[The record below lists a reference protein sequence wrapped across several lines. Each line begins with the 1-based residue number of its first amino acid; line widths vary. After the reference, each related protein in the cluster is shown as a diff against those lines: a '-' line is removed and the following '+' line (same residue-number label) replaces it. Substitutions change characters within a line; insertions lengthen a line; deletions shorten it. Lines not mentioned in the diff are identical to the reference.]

1 MPSIPFVFTGD
12 GLSGGGSGSTTVT
25 ITGDTG
31 TTTFNLPDE
40 IYFIGAGGASVDV
53 TGDTVTITAS
63 GGGGGSLNSLS
74 DVTITSISDREFL
87 VYDNASSKWVNQ
99 TYSELNLAVLN
110 QNNTFTENIIIN
122 GNLTVNGTVTQINST
137 EVNIGDNVI
146 VLNDGETGTPTQDSG
161 IEIERG
167 TSTNAKLIWNETTD
181 KWQAGLDGSLYNI
194 ILSTDIGTMALEDAT
209 DYSPT
214 SAYSTVAFSGS
225 YNDLYNL
232 PDLSGYF
239 LTTNFSSTFDSNL
252 AAKSTTNLSEGTNL
266 YYTDTRFDTRLG
278 TKTTD
283 NLSEGSTNKYYT
295 DEKVDDRVAALI
307 QNGTGITWSYNDSL
321 NTLTPTVTITQYTDE
336 MAQDAVGGILT
347 SGTYVNATY
356 NDGANT
362 ITVDLSTTGTPD
374 GTKFL
379 RDDNTWAT
387 PSGGG
392 MSDPTTTDGDIIIR
406 ASGATTRLGIGS
418 TNQVLSVKSGLPSWE
433 DATYADFPRYV
444 YEDTYAAAYIDFVG
458 WSALSGT
465 NYVRLSAGMLTY
477 NTTLYL
483 PSSSIMDGST
493 LLSGAT
499 TIADVYVQSRKLPVS
514 FSSGSYI
521 TDTILQSISLGTV
534 TQPFSRRAG
543 GHYGTIGCQG
553 IDVAVPGIAPV
564 SNRTYVFPVFLPHGV
579 SGLKFGVET
588 AQASGGSLYFNIYS
602 INLYRTSGITPASDA
617 LLSSV
622 DASSEITSTGIKS
635 ISFSGFDSTF
645 SEGYYLLSMRAEGI
659 TNLVLSTSKY
669 TDTSETRRFFGIGND
684 PATDQP
690 CYGWYYDSTSADET
704 LTYTAATGEI
714 TVPSG
719 ITFYSLT

>member
-87 VYDNASSKWVNQ
+87 VYDNASSKWINQ

-194 ILSTDIGTMALEDAT
+194 ILSTDIGTMALEDT
-209 DYSPT
+209 TNYSPT

-225 YNDLYNL
+225 YNDLGNL

-295 DEKVDDRVAALI
+295 DERVDDRVAALI

-362 ITVDLSTTGTPD
+362 ITVDLSATGTPD

-387 PSGGG
+387 PSGGASDLDDLSDVTITTPTSGQVLTYDGSGWVNDDASSGGGYIPTG
-392 MSDPTTTDGDIIIR
+392 MEMFFGRDAFNEGIGASIWSNWGCSGSSNSTLVADTIYYLPIIVPEDTYTAIGMNVWTGQ
-406 ASGATTRLGIGS
+406 SGATIRLGIYNLNSGGGPGS
-418 TNQVLSVKSGLPSWE
+418 LLLDAGTIDASTGGGIKEIAISQNLKGKYWVCCITTTAGVSVTHST
-433 DATYADFPRYV
+433 A
-444 YEDTYAAAYIDFVG
+444 I
-458 WSALSGT
+458 
-465 NYVRLSAGMLTY
+465 RLG
-477 NTTLYL
+477 YL
-483 PSSSIMDGST
+483 PG
-493 LLSGAT
+493 L
-499 TIADVYVQSRKLPVS
+499 
-514 FSSGSYI
+514 
-521 TDTILQSISLGTV
+521 DTI
-534 TQPFSRRAG
+534 
-543 GHYGTIGCQG
+543 
-553 IDVAVPGIAPV
+553 
-564 SNRTYVFPVFLPHGV
+564 
-579 SGLKFGVET
+579 
-588 AQASGGSLYFNIYS
+588 
-602 INLYRTSGITPASDA
+602 
-617 LLSSV
+617 
-622 DASSEITSTGIKS
+622 
-635 ISFSGFDSTF
+635 
-645 SEGYYLLSMRAEGI
+645 
-659 TNLVLSTSKY
+659 
-669 TDTSETRRFFGIGND
+669 FGIGMGGN
-684 PATDQP
+684 ATH
-690 CYGWYYDSTSADET
+690 GRRASVSSEHTALSSTALSDIDT
-704 LTYTAATGEI
+704 NISQLPRIY
-714 TVPSG
+714 
-719 ITFYSLT
+719 LR